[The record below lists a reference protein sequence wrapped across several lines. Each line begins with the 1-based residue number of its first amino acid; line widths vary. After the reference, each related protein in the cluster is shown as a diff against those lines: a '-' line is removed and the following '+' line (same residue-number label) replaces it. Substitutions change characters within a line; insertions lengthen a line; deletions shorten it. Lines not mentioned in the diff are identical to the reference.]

1 MKVNNI
7 VITVEHTRIQGEP
20 WIKIFFKFIL
30 WEYYVIKSEKSYIQ
44 VKHNC
49 VSSYLLFRILDS
61 VEWKIRGYKK
71 QFSISKFGW
80 DNGSYKVRKE
90 KTEFL
95 GKWLQH
101 SGFNFFF
108 FENQTIWPLNV
119 SSVTIKITFFFS
131 LNKMRTTKLFITVF
145 SYISSLRGVGD

>member
-71 QFSISKFGW
+71 QFFISKFGC
-80 DNGSYKVRKE
+80 DKGSYIKFKKRKHNFGE
-90 KTEFL
+90 N
-95 GKWLQH
+95 
-101 SGFNFFF
+101 GFNIRDSIFFF
-108 FENQTIWPLNV
+108 FENQTIWPLNI

-131 LNKMRTTKLFITVF
+131 L
-145 SYISSLRGVGD
+145 